1 MVPGAHSTVNAV
13 PRSYRE
19 RIRNASMTAPHWTNH
34 YDPGVPVTLA
44 PYPERTL
51 LDYLEEGARERPSHA
66 AIWFKGR
73 TVSMRELVRASD
85 AFAVALAKEGVKR
98 GDRVGIMLPNCPQFL
113 IAELGAWKLGAIASP
128 INPIYSEEELVG
140 PLNTIGAEVVVALTP
155 FYERLKAVQNRTPV
169 RRVIA
174 VNIKDYFPP
183 VLRAL
188 FTLLL
193 EKKSGSRVK
202 TRDDDPVMA
211 AMIAANVG
219 RAPSPAERAQP
230 TDIAVLMLSG
240 GTTGTPKAVPG
251 RHIDLVMTGLQ
262 VRAWVASVI
271 SDWNDQ
277 ILCPLPLFHA
287 AGGGAVQTLAMIGHN
302 TLILVPNPRD
312 IGDLLKTLQTT
323 KPRAFAGVP
332 TLYNAMLQHPL
343 ARRGK
348 IDFSSLKACV
358 CGAAPLMLETKR
370 RFEAMTGKNVIE
382 GYAMT
387 ESMVG
392 LTATPMSGMSKDGS
406 VGVPMPDVEVRVV
419 DVDDPTTEVA
429 AGEPGEILLRA
440 PQMMKGYW
448 NNPEESAL
456 MLFTDRDGKTWLR
469 TGDLGHQ
476 DADGY
481 LFIVD
486 RKKDLI
492 KANGMQVWPREIEE
506 TIARHPAVAEVGV
519 RGFVDEAR
527 GEISVAFVVLRDGAQ
542 ATADE
547 IREFCKAN
555 LAFYKVPSKVVF
567 RSALPK
573 SLIGKVLRRFLTL
586 DQPDASA

>member
-1 MVPGAHSTVNAV
+1 
-13 PRSYRE
+13 
-19 RIRNASMTAPHWTNH
+19 MTAPHWTTH
-34 YDPGVPVTLA
+34 YDPSVPATLA

-51 LDYLEEGARERPSHA
+51 LDYVEDGARERPSHA

-73 TVSMRELVRASD
+73 AISMRELVRASD
-85 AFAVALAKEGVKR
+85 AFAVALAAQRVKR
-98 GDRVGIMLPNCPQFL
+98 GDRVGIMLPNCSQFL
-113 IAELGAWKLGAIASP
+113 IAELAAWKLGAIAAP
-128 INPIYSEEELVG
+128 INPMYSEEELVG
-140 PLNTIGAEVVVALTP
+140 PLNTIGAEVIVALTP
-155 FYERLKAVQNRTPV
+155 FYERLKAVQGRTPV
-169 RRVIA
+169 QRVV

-183 VLRAL
+183 LLRAL
-188 FTLLL
+188 FTLPL
-193 EKKSGSRVK
+193 EKKSGSRIM
-202 TRDDDPVMA
+202 TRDGDPVMA
-211 AMIAANVG
+211 AMIAANDG
-219 RAPSPAERAQP
+219 RAPDAAQRAQRAQRAQP

-287 AGGGAVQTLAMIGHN
+287 AGGGAVQTLAITGHN

-312 IGDLLKTLQTT
+312 ITDLLKTLRTT
-323 KPRAFAGVP
+323 KPKAFAGVP

-343 ARRGK
+343 AKSGK

-358 CGAAPLMLETKR
+358 CEAAPLMFETKK

-392 LTATPMSGMSKDGS
+392 LTATPMTRLSKDGS

-419 DVDDPTTEVA
+419 DVDVDDPTMDVA
-429 AGEPGEILLRA
+429 PGAPEEILLRA

-481 LFIVD
+481 VFIVD
-486 RKKDLI
+486 RKKDFI

-547 IREFCKAN
+547 IRQFCKAN
-555 LAFYKVPSKVVF
+555 LAFYKVPSRVVF
-567 RSALPK
+567 RTDLPK

-586 DQPDASA
+586 DHPDATV

>member
-1 MVPGAHSTVNAV
+1 MTTPVW
-13 PRSYRE
+13 
-19 RIRNASMTAPHWTNH
+19 IRH
-34 YDPGVPVTLA
+34 YDPGVPATLV
-44 PYPERTL
+44 PYPDRTL
-51 LDYLEEGARERPSHA
+51 LDYVEDGARERPSHA

-73 TVSMRELVRASD
+73 SISMRELLRASD
-85 AFAVALAKEGVKR
+85 AFAVALAEEGVKR

-113 IAELGAWKLGAIASP
+113 IVELAAWKLGAIAAP

-140 PLNTIGAEVVVALTP
+140 PLNTIGAKVVVALTP
-155 FYERLKAVQNRTPV
+155 FYGRLKAVQGRTPV
-169 RRVIA
+169 ERVIA

-183 VLRAL
+183 FLRAV
-188 FTLLL
+188 FTLMV
-193 EKKSGSRVK
+193 EKKSGSRIT
-202 TRDDDPVMA
+202 TRDGDPVMA
-211 AMIAANVG
+211 VMIAAHDG
-219 RAPSPAERAQP
+219 RAPDLMHRARP
-230 TDIAVLMLSG
+230 DDIAVLMLSG

-271 SDWNDQ
+271 HDWSDQ

-287 AGGGAVQTLAMIGHN
+287 AGGGAVQTLAITGHN

-312 IGDLLKTLQTT
+312 IGDLLKTLQAT
-323 KPRAFAGVP
+323 KPKAFAGVP
-332 TLYNAMLQHPL
+332 TLFNAMLQHPL
-343 ARRGK
+343 AIRGA

-392 LTATPMSGMSKDGS
+392 LTATPMTGLSKDGS

-419 DVDDPTTEVA
+419 DVDDPNTEVSA
-429 AGEPGEILLRA
+429 NAPGEILLRA

-481 LFIVD
+481 VFIVD

-506 TIARHPAVAEVGV
+506 TIARHPSVAEVGV
-519 RGFVDEAR
+519 RGFGNEAR

-547 IREFCKAN
+547 IRDFCKAN
-555 LAFYKVPSKVVF
+555 LAFYKVPSKIIF
-567 RSALPK
+567 RADLPK

-586 DQPDASA
+586 DLPDANP